1 MILIRKSY
9 YLPPHKTVRI
19 MFEIWKYEIWNG
31 GSIEIMANN
40 KSIFSQIFND
50 DLTDLIQIDEIML
63 DENEMFEI
71 TLKSTNGGQMQL

>member
-1 MILIRKSY
+1 
-9 YLPPHKTVRI
+9 

-71 TLKSTNGGQMQL
+71 TLKSTNGGQM